1 MTKLTNKDAIEILT
15 YANEWRR
22 CCDEPST
29 RTMKMPDPKQFGFA
43 LDHAIEVLKRFDGA
57 VEVVQI
63 SSIDPNDGCLYAFL
77 NEDKEVTRLEKHK
90 LYAVPKEN
98 K

>member
-1 MTKLTNKDAIEILT
+1 MKLTNKEAIEILT

-57 VEVVQI
+57 VEVNVGNNCDQPTFVGNENF
-63 SSIDPNDGCLYAFL
+63 IDYAD
-77 NEDKEVTRLEKHK
+77 NHK